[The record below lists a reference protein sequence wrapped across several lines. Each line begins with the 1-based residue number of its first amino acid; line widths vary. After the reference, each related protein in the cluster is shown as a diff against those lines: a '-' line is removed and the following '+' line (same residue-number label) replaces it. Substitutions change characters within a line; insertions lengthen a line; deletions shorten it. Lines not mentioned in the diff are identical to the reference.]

1 MSDHHPPGEAT
12 PEEPEDLTITEAPP
26 AAAPA
31 PLPRP
36 TVDGDGLI
44 RSHTRLSRRDD
55 VIMAADDDDD
65 AEYQTLRPAEG
76 LSPAARRA
84 LTADP
89 IPLTVEEEPER
100 PLMQFTMAELL
111 WLMSFLSVGF
121 AVMYYLPS
129 DKVAGVLGL
138 LALLGQGMLMRFP
151 PENRHVRLAATVLLI
166 MYACAA
172 FVAFVQHV

>member
-1 MSDHHPPGEAT
+1 MPDHQTPGAAT
-12 PEEPEDLTITEAPP
+12 PEEPEDLTITDAPP
-26 AAAPA
+26 AAARA

-44 RSHTRLSRRDD
+44 RSHTPRDNGLL
-55 VIMAADDDDD
+55 ATEDD
-65 AEYQTLRPAEG
+65 AEYEKLRPAEG

-89 IPLTVEEEPER
+89 VPLTVEEEPEL
-100 PLMQFTMAELL
+100 PLLQFTMAELL

-172 FVAFVQHV
+172 FVAFVQHVYG